1 MDKSDL
7 EQLVEIRTHLIA
19 VYNSLE
25 GKSEPSALVKQADI
39 ARELSIIIPK
49 IDKILANKVNFS

>member
-1 MDKSDL
+1 MERGDL
-7 EQLVEIRTHLIA
+7 ELLVDIRAHLIA

-25 GKSEPSALVKQADI
+25 GKAEPSALVKQADM

-49 IDKILANKVNFS
+49 IDKILTGKVNFS